1 MLVVLEVIDTVGVTE
16 LVTVNVT
23 ALLMDLLVVW
33 QLLLLVITTLIMSLL
48 AGAVNA

>member
-23 ALLMDLLVVW
+23 ALLMDVLVDW
-33 QLLLLVITTLIMSLL
+33 QLLLLVITTLIASLFV
-48 AGAVNA
+48 GAVKA